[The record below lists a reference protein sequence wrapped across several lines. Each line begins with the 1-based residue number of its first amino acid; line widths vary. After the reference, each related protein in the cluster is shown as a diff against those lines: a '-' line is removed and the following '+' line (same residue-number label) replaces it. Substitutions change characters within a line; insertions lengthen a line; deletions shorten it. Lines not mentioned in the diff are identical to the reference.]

1 MLNNYI
7 NNEIEENN
15 IENVIDSVY
24 KLIELIENKID
35 SLDTDLMSINYEK
48 LSQLYME
55 DINTKL
61 GQNKQISLIKDIF
74 DKNNQTLSDYFNQC
88 IKITE
93 TSNII

>member
-7 NNEIEENN
+7 NNELEEHN
-15 IENVIDSVY
+15 EEYVIDNVY
-24 KLIELIENKID
+24 KLTELIEIKID
-35 SLDTDLMSINYEK
+35 SLDTELMSINYEK

-61 GQNKQISLIKDIF
+61 GHNKQISLIKDIF

-88 IKITE
+88 LKLTE
-93 TSNII
+93 NSKYY